1 MKQKKILAAA
11 LAAALTLSLTAPA
24 LAMEPMTTDGTRWM
38 PVYEL
43 VQRGETFPTRVW
55 GAAVELGD
63 MSLTLENS
71 NESDPYQKVVVN
83 VEEDTLISHLVAEV
97 PRQLVLPQ
105 SLAVTGLSWMC
116 IGNSISQ
123 TARWDLSLLTPPRL
137 KDKMGRMVALMGIA
151 VAADSHVYEDV
162 LPDFLPL

>member
-1 MKQKKILAAA
+1 M
-11 LAAALTLSLTAPA
+11 
-24 LAMEPMTTDGTRWM
+24 
-38 PVYEL
+38 
-43 VQRGETFPTRVW
+43 
-55 GAAVELGD
+55 
-63 MSLTLENS
+63 
-71 NESDPYQKVVVN
+71 
-83 VEEDTLISHLVAEV
+83 EEDTLISHLVAEV

>member
-1 MKQKKILAAA
+1 MK
-11 LAAALTLSLTAPA
+11 
-24 LAMEPMTTDGTRWM
+24 
-38 PVYEL
+38 
-43 VQRGETFPTRVW
+43 ET
-55 GAAVELGD
+55 
-63 MSLTLENS
+63 
-71 NESDPYQKVVVN
+71 VVN
-83 VEEDTLISHLVAEV
+83 YLKSSLQGWDCPSDNTFYRQLTCGEALLTWTLTVEEDTLISHLVAEV

-123 TARWDLSLLTPPRL
+123 TARWDLSLLTPQRL
-137 KDKMGRMVALMGIA
+137 VDKMGRMVALMGIA